1 MTTIEGTLKIQFG
14 VQENVSPE
22 VLKNLNERLKITV
35 EAFSSEIEEIID
47 IEDLTLDSV
56 DPLIIEDKL
65 EIVED

>member
-47 IEDLTLDSV
+47 IEDLSLDSV

>member
-22 VLKNLNERLKITV
+22 VLKNLNERLKITI